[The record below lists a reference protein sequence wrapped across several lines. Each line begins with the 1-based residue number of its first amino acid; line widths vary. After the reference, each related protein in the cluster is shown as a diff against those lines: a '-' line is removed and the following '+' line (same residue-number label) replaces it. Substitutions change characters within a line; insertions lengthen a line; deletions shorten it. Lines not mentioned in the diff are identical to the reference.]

1 MPQIASNSSAS
12 QSAHATRHHNY
23 ETTGHTKRA
32 PQLFS
37 EYQTLAADERQI
49 ENEYQTFREG
59 METGDR
65 RVSYADF
72 ELSTEHHGDLDE
84 DTFHHV
90 CQTDPQH
97 IYELT
102 GKIMNLTRRA
112 RTENAILHKAN
123 KANVNH
129 INHLF
134 NQIQEL
140 EAEPA
145 DTHNEIERLNA
156 MVDKKATQVNQFM
169 KHLNDAERKHSQ
181 EVGELH
187 EKVDKLQQLLADTST
202 TRGRR
207 SHALSLSPASRDLAN
222 RATHPT
228 SKPSHLPLCQRSEDL
243 QSTSGWTNP
252 SLDSPMDTNR
262 GVPTPKIFSSAD
274 DSYDVYQFI
283 QTLEIKLG
291 VTTFRTNVDG
301 LRYVLSL
308 LTGPAYKLAAPRIP
322 SSLNGRQC
330 YNPFDDIEH
339 LTKELLE
346 RFGDVN
352 TENKAWS
359 AIMAIKQHPNETFS
373 SFYNKFTE
381 FRSQIP
387 DMRDAQELQLL
398 QTKLNETYH
407 AKVLDGSTYTKVKD
421 FVARVRN
428 LDQQLKEHKKLFEH
442 AADSRVE
449 APSRPSSFTGSKAP
463 GQLRAHE
470 DIPEKYQNLTP
481 LTPEARERLMQ
492 RGACLRCREDGHHQH
507 EPVCPLRYQPQT
519 NNDQGKGMTTV

>member
-1 MPQIASNSSAS
+1 MPQIASNSSARS
-12 QSAHATRHHNY
+12 RHQN

-32 PQLFS
+32 SQLFS

-59 METGDR
+59 LELKGDR

-72 ELSTEHHGDLDE
+72 ELSTEHDGDLDE
-84 DTFHHV
+84 ETFHHA

-102 GKIMNLTRRA
+102 GNIMNLTRRA
-112 RTENAILHKAN
+112 RTENAILRKAN
-123 KANVNH
+123 GANVNH
-129 INHLF
+129 INHLC

-156 MVDKKATQVNQFM
+156 IVDKKTTQVNQFM

-187 EKVDKLQQLLADTST
+187 EKVDKLQQLLADTTT

-207 SHALSLSPASRDLAN
+207 SHALSLSPASRELAN

-228 SKPSHLPLCQRSEDL
+228 CKPSDLPFRHRSEDL
-243 QSTSGWTNP
+243 QSTSGPGWTNP

-262 GVPTPKIFSSAD
+262 GVPTPKIFSGAD

-330 YNPFDDIEH
+330 YNPFEDIEH

-359 AIMAIKQHPNETFS
+359 AIM
-373 SFYNKFTE
+373 
-381 FRSQIP
+381 
-387 DMRDAQELQLL
+387 
-398 QTKLNETYH
+398 
-407 AKVLDGSTYTKVKD
+407 V
-421 FVARVRN
+421 
-428 LDQQLKEHKKLFEH
+428 
-442 AADSRVE
+442 
-449 APSRPSSFTGSKAP
+449 
-463 GQLRAHE
+463 
-470 DIPEKYQNLTP
+470 
-481 LTPEARERLMQ
+481 
-492 RGACLRCREDGHHQH
+492 
-507 EPVCPLRYQPQT
+507 
-519 NNDQGKGMTTV
+519 